1 MLRFLLNLVSNLQQY
16 LGEMKTIQCHILDFI
31 DDEINKEENF
41 QNIQIIFE
49 DENFCCTLNKLKL
62 VLRMIAN
69 ISNDHHRELD
79 FFDKIEKIIILL
91 KENIKKYFSNSDI
104 FNIFK
109 INKKIFLFLIEEKMI
124 IIDDH
129 IAKKILTTE
138 KFIEQN
144 YPQYFVPEIKPFV
157 NEKWF
162 PNDIRDFIKKDLP
175 DNYDNL
181 RKKGENESYI
191 CTLIREDLVTEFIAH
206 INRNDISL
214 RSTIERSIYETNHFL
229 IEKKNISFIEYS
241 VYSGSI
247 QIFQYLLREGVELT
261 PSLWLCAVHG
271 KNAEIIHILE
281 ENHIEPEDKN
291 YKDCINESIKCHH
304 NDIATYIKN
313 NLSTQEEEE
322 IDFKNNFKEK
332 IVYLF
337 FRYNNFSFFPQE
349 IENIYIL
356 FYACK
361 FDYLEIA
368 KFLMDSGKF
377 DIDTKI
383 ILNFYFFLI
392 QLIIM

>member
-1 MLRFLLNLVSNLQQY
+1 MNLQQY
-16 LGEMKTIQCHILDFI
+16 LDEMKTIQCNILDFI

-49 DENFCCTLNKLKL
+49 DENICCTLNKLKL

-69 ISNDHHRELD
+69 ISNDHHRELN

-91 KENIKKYFSNSDI
+91 TENIKKYFSNSDI

-109 INKKIFLFLIEEKMI
+109 INKKILLFLIEEKMI

-214 RSTIERSIYETNHFL
+214 RSTIETSIYETNHFL

-304 NDIATYIKN
+304 NDIVTYIKN

-322 IDFKNNFKEK
+322 IDFKNNFKEN
-332 IVYLF
+332 IVYLC

-377 DIDTKI
+377 DINTKI
-383 ILNFYFFLI
+383 ILNVYFFLI

>member
-1 MLRFLLNLVSNLQQY
+1 MNLQQY
-16 LGEMKTIQCHILDFI
+16 LDEMKTIQCNILDFI

-91 KENIKKYFSNSDI
+91 KENIKKYLSNSDI

-109 INKKIFLFLIEEKMI
+109 INKKILLFIIEEKMI

-162 PNDIRDFIKKDLP
+162 PNDIRDFINKDLP

-304 NDIATYIKN
+304 NDIVTYIKN
-313 NLSTQEEEE
+313 NLSNQEEEE
-322 IDFKNNFKEK
+322 IDFKNNFKEN
-332 IVYLF
+332 IVYLC